1 MAGRVKA
8 ITFDLWDTLVV
19 DDSDEPKRAARGLP
33 PKSEA
38 RPRAVYEALRRHHD
52 VSFETVALGYR
63 TATAAFHA
71 VWHDLHVTWTLRER
85 LAVVLDGLALGLPND
100 DLSSVI
106 RELDRMEVEIPPDL
120 VPGVKNALE
129 ALRGRYP
136 LAVVSDAVV
145 SSGVSLRELLAGH
158 GLAGYFDAFVFSDE
172 AGRSKPDPRVF
183 ELAAE
188 GLGVEL
194 SQLVHIGDR
203 DHNDVKGAQ
212 AVGARA
218 VLFTAARD
226 KDKSDTTADAI
237 CESYVDLPAVI
248 GRLDGSDEI

>member
-38 RPRAVYEALRRHHD
+38 RPRALYEALRRHHD
-52 VSFETVALGYR
+52 VSFETVALGYQ

-85 LAVVLDGLALGLPND
+85 LAVVLGGLGLELPDD
-100 DLSSVI
+100 DLSAVI
-106 RELDRMEVEIPPDL
+106 RELEWMEVEIAPD
-120 VPGVKNALE
+120 VVAGVKEALE
-129 ALRGRYP
+129 ALHGRYP
-136 LAVVSDAVV
+136 LGVVSDVAV
-145 SSGVSLRELLAGH
+145 SSGGALREILAGH

-183 ELAAE
+183 RMAAE
-188 GLGVEL
+188 GLGVEV

-226 KDKSDTTADAI
+226 EDKDNTTADAI
-237 CESYVDLPAVI
+237 CESYVDLPAI
-248 GRLDGSDEI
+248 IARLDAS

>member
-38 RPRAVYEALRRHHD
+38 RPRALYGALRRHHD
-52 VSFETVALGYR
+52 VSFETVALGYQ

-85 LAVVLDGLALGLPND
+85 LAVVLGGLGLELPDD
-100 DLSSVI
+100 DLSAVI
-106 RELDRMEVEIPPDL
+106 RELEWMEVEIAPD
-120 VPGVKNALE
+120 VVAGVKEALE
-129 ALRGRYP
+129 ALHGRYP
-136 LAVVSDAVV
+136 LGVVSDVAV
-145 SSGVSLRELLAGH
+145 SSGGALREILAGH

-183 ELAAE
+183 RMAAE
-188 GLGVEL
+188 GLGVEV

-226 KDKSDTTADAI
+226 EDKDNTTADAI

-248 GRLDGSDEI
+248 ARLDAS

>member
-38 RPRAVYEALRRHHD
+38 RPRALYGALRRHHD
-52 VSFETVALGYR
+52 VSFETVALSYR

-85 LAVVLDGLALGLPND
+85 LAVVLGGLGLELPDD
-100 DLSSVI
+100 DLSAVI
-106 RELDRMEVEIPPDL
+106 RELEWMEVEIAPD
-120 VPGVKNALE
+120 VVAGVKEALE
-129 ALRGRYP
+129 ALHGRYP
-136 LAVVSDAVV
+136 LGVVSDVAV
-145 SSGVSLRELLAGH
+145 SSGGALREILAGH

-183 ELAAE
+183 RMAAE
-188 GLGVEL
+188 GLGVEV

-226 KDKSDTTADAI
+226 EDKDNTTADAI

-248 GRLDGSDEI
+248 ARLDAS